1 MKEKE
6 DPQTTTGSTIIKL
19 IIICVLCISII
30 SALVYIV
37 QLF

>member
-1 MKEKE
+1 MKQKE
-6 DPQTTTGSTIIKL
+6 DSPTTTGSTIIKL
-19 IIICVLCISII
+19 IIICTLCISII